1 MAMRKNWTS
10 RGRLGVL
17 LGFVGTGLEV
27 LWEINTSVLYR
38 GWKENTGEDRTI
50 PAGQEVFVI
59 AVEGDEGKR
68 RLIFLILVSIAF
80 VVLERSEPGH

>member
-1 MAMRKNWTS
+1 MVMRKNWTS

-27 LWEINTSVLYR
+27 LWEINTRVLYR
-38 GWKENTGEDRTI
+38 GWKGNAGKDR
-50 PAGQEVFVI
+50 AVLGGQGVFKI

-80 VVLERSEPGH
+80 VALERSEPRH